1 VYKIDEKISLEEAV
15 LVEPTSVAVH
25 AVKLADVRP
34 GETVVVMGSG
44 ESRTSYYRCVLQQ
57 C

>member
-1 VYKIDEKISLEEAV
+1 MYKIDGSITLQEAV

-44 ESRTSYYRCVLQQ
+44 TYQASDGAS
-57 C
+57 